1 MSAGKVLV
9 VDDEQIITGLISKML
24 EKEGYQVT
32 VCNAAED
39 GLKAVASDM
48 PDLILLDIGMPN
60 IDGYEFCGRLRKDEK
75 FAEIPVIF
83 LSGKS
88 AEEDGGRSFELGAA
102 TYIRKPFSNTS
113 LIEVVNLTMSSIH
126 G

>member
-9 VDDEQIITGLISKML
+9 VDDEPIITDLISKTL

-32 VCNAAED
+32 ACHSAEE
-39 GLKAVASDM
+39 GLEKVRSNM
-48 PDLILLDIGMPN
+48 PDLILLDIGMPDV
-60 IDGYEFCGRLRKDEK
+60 DGYEFCGRLQKDEK
-75 FAEIPVIF
+75 FAKIPVIF

-102 TYIRKPFSNTS
+102 TYIRKPFSNAS
-113 LIEVVNLTMSSIH
+113 LTEVVNLTMSSIT